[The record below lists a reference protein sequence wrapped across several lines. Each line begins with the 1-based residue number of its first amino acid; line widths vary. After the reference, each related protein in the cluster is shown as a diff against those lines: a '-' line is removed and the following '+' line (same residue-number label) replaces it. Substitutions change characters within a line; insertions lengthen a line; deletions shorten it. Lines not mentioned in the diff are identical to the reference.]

1 MGWILSG
8 MMLLVLA
15 GIVILNLFRG
25 KKRGVVRTGISVCIL
40 IASAFAAII
49 ASRKVSVV
57 IAEAIVTAMRKSDD
71 MQEVLHE
78 LPSLAPLITAAIGML
93 ISVTVFFA
101 FYYAIRGI
109 LNLIAF
115 LILKATGFQ
124 KNHVPSGKDKT
135 FGALMGIL
143 LGVMVFCVLSMPLVG
158 YLTLADSACGA
169 LIENGGEE
177 VDELAKD
184 DINLCDVQNN
194 VIHPL
199 ASSRMV
205 TETGRITNKLL
216 FTPLTTYQVDGRRV
230 ELLNETT
237 SLCRVAGGSIAVATI
252 LDKSTE
258 ITDRQMKI
266 LETLADDFGNSA
278 TLCEIGSEFLSG
290 ASTAWLDG
298 KPFVGIKKP
307 EPDELLAPTMDAVLE
322 VFKSSDSSNI
332 EGDLRTVLHMLA
344 SLARSG
350 VLRETEQFENLLN
363 TLGESGVIEEIIRE
377 LESNARMAPLVTEI
391 SNLGLRALA
400 SVLGVPANASEQYD
414 KLMTELA
421 DSVNA
426 VMALPEGER
435 VAALSDLA
443 TKRLNEYG
451 VEVPQNIADTV
462 AEAMLTDL
470 AGGDITAEGMQEF
483 FRKYAASS
491 SIETYVPEFRSDMP

>member
-78 LPSLAPLITAAIGML
+78 LPSLAPFITAAIGML
-93 ISVTVFFA
+93 ISVTVFFV
-101 FYYAIRGI
+101 FYYALRGI

-124 KNHVPSGKDKT
+124 KDHVPSGKDKT

-205 TETGRITNKLL
+205 TETGRITNRLL
-216 FTPLTTYQVDGRRV
+216 FTPLTTYQVDGRRTV
-230 ELLNETT
+230 LLDETT
-237 SLCRVAGGSIAVATI
+237 ALCRVAGGSIAVATI

-278 TLCEIGSEFLSG
+278 
-290 ASTAWLDG
+290 
-298 KPFVGIKKP
+298 
-307 EPDELLAPTMDAVLE
+307 
-322 VFKSSDSSNI
+322 
-332 EGDLRTVLHMLA
+332 
-344 SLARSG
+344 
-350 VLRETEQFENLLN
+350 
-363 TLGESGVIEEIIRE
+363 
-377 LESNARMAPLVTEI
+377 
-391 SNLGLRALA
+391 
-400 SVLGVPANASEQYD
+400 
-414 KLMTELA
+414 
-421 DSVNA
+421 SVNA

>member
-78 LPSLAPLITAAIGML
+78 LPSLAPFITAAIGML

-109 LNLIAF
+109 
-115 LILKATGFQ
+115 ILKATGFQ
-124 KNHVPSGKDKT
+124 KNYVPSGKDKT

-143 LGVMVFCVLSMPLVG
+143 LGVMVFCVLSIPLVG

-177 VDELAKD
+177 VDKLAKD

-332 EGDLRTVLHMLA
+332 EDDLRTVLHMLA
-344 SLARSG
+344 SLVRSG

-377 LESNARMAPLVTEI
+377 LESNARMTPLVTEI

-414 KLMTELA
+414 KLMIELA

-451 VEVPQNIADTV
+451 VEVPQDIADTV

-470 AGGDITAEGMQEF
+470 AGGEITAEGMQEF

-491 SIETYVPEFRSDMP
+491 SIETYAPEFRSDMP

>member
-78 LPSLAPLITAAIGML
+78 LPSLAPFITAAIGML

-101 FYYAIRGI
+101 FYYALRGI

-169 LIENGGEE
+169 LIEN
-177 VDELAKD
+177 
-184 DINLCDVQNN
+184 NLCDVQNN

-205 TETGRITNKLL
+205 TETGRITNRLL

-258 ITDRQMKI
+258 ITDRQMEI
-266 LETLADDFGNSA
+266 LETLADDFGNSP

-344 SLARSG
+344 SLVRSG

-443 TKRLNEYG
+443 TQRLNEYG

-470 AGGDITAEGMQEF
+470 AGGEITAEGMQEF

-491 SIETYVPEFRSDMP
+491 SVETYVPEFRSDMP

>member
-1 MGWILSG
+1 
-8 MMLLVLA
+8 
-15 GIVILNLFRG
+15 
-25 KKRGVVRTGISVCIL
+25 
-40 IASAFAAII
+40 
-49 ASRKVSVV
+49 
-57 IAEAIVTAMRKSDD
+57 
-71 MQEVLHE
+71 
-78 LPSLAPLITAAIGML
+78 
-93 ISVTVFFA
+93 
-101 FYYAIRGI
+101 
-109 LNLIAF
+109 
-115 LILKATGFQ
+115 
-124 KNHVPSGKDKT
+124 
-135 FGALMGIL
+135 
-143 LGVMVFCVLSMPLVG
+143 
-158 YLTLADSACGA
+158 
-169 LIENGGEE
+169 
-177 VDELAKD
+177 
-184 DINLCDVQNN
+184 
-194 VIHPL
+194 
-199 ASSRMV
+199 MV

-216 FTPLTTYQVDGRRV
+216 FTPLTTYEVDGRRV

-237 SLCRVAGGSIAVATI
+237 SLCRVARGSIAVATI

-266 LETLADDFGNSA
+266 LETLADDFGNSP

-391 SNLGLRALA
+391 SNLGLRALS

-451 VEVPQNIADTV
+451 VEVPQDIADTV

-470 AGGDITAEGMQEF
+470 AGGEITAEGMQEF

>member
-78 LPSLAPLITAAIGML
+78 LPSLAPFITAAIGML
-93 ISVTVFFA
+93 ISVTVFFV
-101 FYYAIRGI
+101 FYYALRGI

-258 ITDRQMKI
+258 
-266 LETLADDFGNSA
+266 

-350 VLRETEQFENLLN
+350 VLHETEQFEDLLN

-451 VEVPQNIADTV
+451 VEVPQDIADTV

-470 AGGDITAEGMQEF
+470 AGGEITAEGMQEF

>member
-57 IAEAIVTAMRKSDD
+57 IAEAIVAAMRKSDD

-78 LPSLAPLITAAIGML
+78 LPSLAPFITAAIGML
-93 ISVTVFFA
+93 IGVTVFFA
-101 FYYAIRGI
+101 FYYALRGI

-216 FTPLTTYQVDGRRV
+216 FTPLTTYEVDGRRV

-290 ASTAWLDG
+290 A
-298 KPFVGIKKP
+298 
-307 EPDELLAPTMDAVLE
+307 
-322 VFKSSDSSNI
+322 
-332 EGDLRTVLHMLA
+332 
-344 SLARSG
+344 
-350 VLRETEQFENLLN
+350 
-363 TLGESGVIEEIIRE
+363 
-377 LESNARMAPLVTEI
+377 
-391 SNLGLRALA
+391 
-400 SVLGVPANASEQYD
+400 
-414 KLMTELA
+414 
-421 DSVNA
+421 
-426 VMALPEGER
+426 
-435 VAALSDLA
+435 
-443 TKRLNEYG
+443 
-451 VEVPQNIADTV
+451 
-462 AEAMLTDL
+462 
-470 AGGDITAEGMQEF
+470 
-483 FRKYAASS
+483 
-491 SIETYVPEFRSDMP
+491 